1 MCSKEERERR
11 IREMMAGKLRAK
23 TAHMEAVVEKITAME
38 NENSQLIENSYG
50 IQDPNIC
57 PQIAEGE
64 QYIKTLPDEL
74 TAALVAY
81 TGSGYTDINQSL
93 RGGASRNRGERNT
106 NTSLLNLVPKIDKAF
121 LTAPPLTHPMTVYR
135 GVSGLDKLR
144 DDNGFSS
151 CSLKKDISNGFG
163 GGKVFEILLPIGT
176 RVLFVKPISCVRGED
191 EVLLDRSGEFREV
204 IPGKLVYMSH
214 LE

>member
-81 TGSGYTDINQSL
+81 TGSGYSDINQSL
-93 RGGASRNRGERNT
+93 RGGASRNRSERNT

-151 CSLKKDISNGFG
+151 CSLKKDISNRFG
-163 GGKVFEILLPIGT
+163 GEKVFEILLPIGT